1 MDHNPYK
8 LNTHEVNWSDKEKPP
23 SGYLDSFGFLN
34 FLRSKGLKIK
44 RVDNLPR
51 FANNNNIKMIKVTR
65 QGRYGSVPTYYLI
78 PTKSKIEQ
86 IKLSLKNNNN
96 SVIGKEILK
105 RKKEEILKIFDSSK
119 DNIETRT
126 SIALKVSEKMGV
138 NCNRKL
144 VRKVLEEKRGDKL
157 NKLKKER

>member
-8 LNTHEVNWSDKEKPP
+8 LKTHEVNWSDKEKPP
-23 SGYLDSFGFLN
+23 SGYLDSFSFLN
-34 FLRSKGLKIK
+34 FLRSKGLKIN

-96 SVIGKEILK
+96 SVIGKEILN

-119 DNIETRT
+119 DNTETRT
-126 SIALKVSEKMGV
+126 SIAKKVGEKMGI

-144 VRKVLEEKRGDKL
+144 VRKVLNEKRGNRL

>member
-1 MDHNPYK
+1 MDRNPYK
-8 LNTHEVNWSDKEKPP
+8 LKTHEVNWSDKHKPP

-34 FLRSKGLKIK
+34 FLKSKGLKVK

-51 FANNNNIKMIKVTR
+51 FANNNNIKMIKVSR

-96 SVIGKEILK
+96 SAIGKEILK

>member
-65 QGRYGSVPTYYLI
+65 QGRYGSVPTYYLV